1 MSKGT
6 EAGRDRV
13 GPGNRESLYGYSA
26 RWVGSD
32 VRDKLGK
39 NRLSG
44 CGSWGLEWH
53 AEKFRLDLLGLW
65 FPLSM

>member
-6 EAGRDRV
+6 EAGKDRV

-32 VRDKLGK
+32 VRDKPGK
-39 NRLSG
+39 IG
-44 CGSWGLEWH
+44 CQGVEVGVLNGMQ
-53 AEKFRLDLLGLW
+53 RILDLIYLG
-65 FPLSM
+65 FGSP